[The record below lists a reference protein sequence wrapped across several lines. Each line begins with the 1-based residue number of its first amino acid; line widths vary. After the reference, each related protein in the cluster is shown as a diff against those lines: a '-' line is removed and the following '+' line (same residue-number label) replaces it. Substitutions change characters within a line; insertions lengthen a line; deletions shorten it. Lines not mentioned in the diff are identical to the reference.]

1 MDYIILDQLQQAMK
15 KVSGG
20 LITNPDA
27 NMANILE
34 VEART
39 YATLDEVQR
48 RGLSDDGKV
57 AGAKVATNAVPT
69 ETLPITS

>member
-20 LITNPDA
+20 LITAPDI
-27 NMANILE
+27 NMATILE

-39 YATLDEVQR
+39 YSTLDEVQR
-48 RGLSDDGKV
+48 RGASEPAKEDSDGK
-57 AGAKVATNAVPT
+57 
-69 ETLPITS
+69 E